1 MEKLP
6 IRDESLDDLAETL
19 AEMLGVS
26 QSDAVRLALR
36 NEIERQR
43 STPTIDDQIAALRE
57 RVKSYGY
64 KSARIV
70 PPSRKR

>member
-6 IRDESLDDLAETL
+6 IRDEGLDDLAETL

-26 QSDAVRLALR
+26 KSDAVRLALR

-57 RVKSYGY
+57 KVKSYGY
-64 KSARIV
+64 KSPRIV

>member
-36 NEIERQR
+36 NEIDRQR

-64 KSARIV
+64 KSPRIV

>member
-6 IRDESLDDLAETL
+6 NRDESLDDLAETL

-26 QSDAVRLALR
+26 KSDAVRLALR
-36 NEIERQR
+36 NEIDRQR

-64 KSARIV
+64 KSSRIV

>member
-1 MEKLP
+1 MDERAN
-6 IRDESLDDLAETL
+6 RDDSLDYLARTL
-19 AEMLGVS
+19 AEMLDVTTTE
-26 QSDAVRLALR
+26 ALRLALR

-43 STPTIDDQIAALRE
+43 SSPTIDDQIAALRE

-64 KSARIV
+64 KSPRIV

>member
-1 MEKLP
+1 MNKVP
-6 IRDESLDDLAETL
+6 IRDDGLDDLAQIL
-19 AEMLGVS
+19 AEMLGVNK
-26 QSDAVRLALR
+26 SDAVRLALQ

-43 STPTIDDQIAALRE
+43 SIPTIDDQIAALRE

-64 KSARIV
+64 KSVRIV